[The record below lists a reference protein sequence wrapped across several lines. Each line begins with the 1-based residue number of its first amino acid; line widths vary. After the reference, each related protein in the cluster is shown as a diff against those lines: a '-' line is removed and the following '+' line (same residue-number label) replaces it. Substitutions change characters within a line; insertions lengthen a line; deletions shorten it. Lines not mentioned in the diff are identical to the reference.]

1 MARFK
6 RSSTSKTL
14 FRSQYANEWT
24 GLLVLIGFVVFIAS
38 LVEAGFVRQW
48 LAPSGTLYFI
58 LPPNGIAGI
67 GVGSDIDVMGAH
79 AGEIRQLRLNESGR
93 MYAVGNIE
101 PQFEPFIRTDS
112 PVMISRRFI
121 VAGASYMDVG
131 RGRGQPLDWGFAVLN
146 ATVAPNPQNIIMET
160 LKDIH
165 ARAVPAMDNIEAITQ
180 NVEAITKET
189 RLIITGIEKGK
200 GTVGALLSKED
211 TLQKVNKLL
220 DSVELSIAQLRPLEK
235 QLNSLAS
242 NVNHSMPHV
251 DGVLKNVD
259 DATGQLPAVL
269 SEAEM
274 TADSL
279 RKLSNQLRSLWLL
292 GGSGQQPG
300 ITANELALPP
310 SKASS

>member
-1 MARFK
+1 MARFRRLNTAK
-6 RSSTSKTL
+6 NTL

-24 GLLVLIGFVVFIAS
+24 GLLVLIGIVVFIAS

-48 LAPSGTLYFI
+48 LSPSGTLYFI

-67 GVGSDIDVMGAH
+67 GVGSDIEVMGAH

-93 MYAVGNIE
+93 MYAVGSIE

-146 ATVAPNPQNIIMET
+146 ASVAPNPQNLIMDT

-165 ARAVPAMDNIEAITQ
+165 ARAVPAMDNVEAITR
-180 NVEAITKET
+180 NVEVITKET

-200 GTVGALLSKED
+200 GTVGALLARDETIK
-211 TLQKVNKLL
+211 KVNTLL
-220 DSVELSIAQLRPLEK
+220 DSVEKSIAQLRPLEK
-235 QLNSLAS
+235 QLNDLTI
-242 NVNHSMPHV
+242 NVNHTMPHV
-251 DGVLKNVD
+251 DNVLKNT
-259 DATGQLPAVL
+259 DATTSQLPAVL
-269 SEAEM
+269 AEAEM
-274 TADSL
+274 TAASL
-279 RKLSNQLRSLWLL
+279 RKLSNQLRTMWIL
-292 GGSGQQPG
+292 GGDGKQT
-300 ITANELALPP
+300 TAHQLALPP
-310 SKASS
+310 SKATP